1 MSLEGNQIGYPL
13 IFKLYIMKKIFY
25 SLFLSMA
32 LVACG
37 SMQQTTTPAGSNANT
52 TTQTPAATQTTT
64 TAPTTNNANGME
76 ALAGMLG
83 ATQQPAQSESY
94 TAGQQ
99 SGVALK
105 ALYAQY
111 KADGKLD
118 FSNIN
123 NLLNIVN
130 LSAQVQKVTKA
141 EEGTVDYTD
150 FGKGLIAGSVN
161 LVNELNQE
169 KVVNVLTQQLSKIDT
184 SKITEAA
191 DKAQTTVNTV
201 TESIANVKEA
211 STSVMEIINLFK

>member
-1 MSLEGNQIGYPL
+1 
-13 IFKLYIMKKIFY
+13 MKKIFY

-37 SMQQTTTPAGSNANT
+37 SMQQTTTPAGSNANAA
-52 TTQTPAATQTTT
+52 TQTPASTQTTT

-184 SKITEAA
+184 TKITEAA

>member
-1 MSLEGNQIGYPL
+1 
-13 IFKLYIMKKIFY
+13 MKKIFY

-37 SMQQTTTPAGSNANT
+37 SMQQTTTPAGSNANPA
-52 TTQTPAATQTTT
+52 TQTPAATQTTT

-141 EEGTVDYTD
+141 EEGTVDYAD

>member
-1 MSLEGNQIGYPL
+1 
-13 IFKLYIMKKIFY
+13 MKKIFY

-52 TTQTPAATQTTT
+52 ATQTPAATQTTT
-64 TAPTTNNANGME
+64 PAPTTNNANGME

-83 ATQQPAQSESY
+83 ATQQPTQSESY

-169 KVVNVLTQQLSKIDT
+169 KVVDLLTQQLSKIDT

>member
-1 MSLEGNQIGYPL
+1 
-13 IFKLYIMKKIFY
+13 MKKIFY

-37 SMQQTTTPAGSNANT
+37 SMQQTTTPAGSNANAA
-52 TTQTPAATQTTT
+52 TQTPASTQTTT

-169 KVVNVLTQQLSKIDT
+169 KVVDLLTQQLSKIDT

>member
-1 MSLEGNQIGYPL
+1 
-13 IFKLYIMKKIFY
+13 MKKIFY

-52 TTQTPAATQTTT
+52 ATQTPASTQTTT

-105 ALYAQY
+105 ALYTQY

>member
-1 MSLEGNQIGYPL
+1 
-13 IFKLYIMKKIFY
+13 MKKIFY

-52 TTQTPAATQTTT
+52 ATQTPAATQTTT
-64 TAPTTNNANGME
+64 PAPTTNNANGME

-105 ALYAQY
+105 ALYTQY

-184 SKITEAA
+184 TKITEAA

>member
-1 MSLEGNQIGYPL
+1 
-13 IFKLYIMKKIFY
+13 MKKIFY

-37 SMQQTTTPAGSNANT
+37 SMQQTTTPAGSNANAA
-52 TTQTPAATQTTT
+52 TQTPAATQTTT

-169 KVVNVLTQQLSKIDT
+169 KVVNVLTQQLTKIDT

>member
-1 MSLEGNQIGYPL
+1 
-13 IFKLYIMKKIFY
+13 MKKIFY

-52 TTQTPAATQTTT
+52 ATQTPAATQTTT
-64 TAPTTNNANGME
+64 PAPTTNNANGME

>member
-1 MSLEGNQIGYPL
+1 
-13 IFKLYIMKKIFY
+13 MKKILY

-37 SMQQTTTPAGSNANT
+37 SMQQTTTPAGSNANA

-64 TAPTTNNANGME
+64 PAPTTNNANGME

>member
-1 MSLEGNQIGYPL
+1 
-13 IFKLYIMKKIFY
+13 MKKIFY

-37 SMQQTTTPAGSNANT
+37 SMQQTTTPAGSNANAA
-52 TTQTPAATQTTT
+52 TQTPASTQTTT

-201 TESIANVKEA
+201 TESINSVKEA
-211 STSVMEIINLFK
+211 SSSVMEIINLFK

>member
-1 MSLEGNQIGYPL
+1 
-13 IFKLYIMKKIFY
+13 MKKIFY

-37 SMQQTTTPAGSNANT
+37 SMQQTTTPAGSNANAA
-52 TTQTPAATQTTT
+52 TQTPAATQTTT

>member
-1 MSLEGNQIGYPL
+1 
-13 IFKLYIMKKIFY
+13 MKKIFY

-37 SMQQTTTPAGSNANT
+37 SMQQTATPAGSNANAAA
-52 TTQTPAATQTTT
+52 QTPVSTQTTT
-64 TAPTTNNANGME
+64 TASTTNNANGME

-105 ALYAQY
+105 ALYIQY
-111 KADGKLD
+111 KADGKID

-130 LSAQVQKVTKA
+130 LSAQVQKITKA
-141 EEGTVDYTD
+141 EKGTVDYSD
-150 FGKGLIAGSVN
+150 FSKGLIAGSVN
-161 LVNELNQE
+161 LVNELNKE
-169 KVVNVLTQQLSKIDT
+169 KVVDVLTQQLSKIDT

-201 TESIANVKEA
+201 TESINSVKEA
-211 STSVMEIINLFK
+211 SSSVMEIINLFK